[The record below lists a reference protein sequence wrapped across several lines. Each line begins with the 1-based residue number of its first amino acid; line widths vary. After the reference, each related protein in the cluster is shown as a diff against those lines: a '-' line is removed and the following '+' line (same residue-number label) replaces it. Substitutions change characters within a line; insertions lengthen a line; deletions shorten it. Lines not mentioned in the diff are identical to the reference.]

1 MGYLYISLSLIILW
15 LLNSLVIRK
24 LYSMNALEVYIS
36 KAKSN
41 SVNII
46 STFIGVGLTAF
57 SFYVW
62 DFLKWIVILYYGIVG
77 GIHAIMFLFSLI
89 GTIAVHSY
97 ATAPE
102 KILIGS
108 NFIELTSMIIFFIF
122 ALQTL
127 F

>member
-102 KILIGS
+102 KI
-108 NFIELTSMIIFFIF
+108 
-122 ALQTL
+122 
-127 F
+127 